1 MIKKNFLLLVGLLL
15 LVVGTTSADPFELS
29 GPGIQN
35 FEHRLEGGEIIQPG
49 GVIRVSISNNQPGYQ
64 RFFLYIAGKNAQGN
78 EVMLW
83 GTFVGGTNC
92 RPGTS
97 CVFDVPNIP
106 QLGTPATE
114 LGVTGFFGT
123 GASRAAVDH
132 VTFNP

>member
-1 MIKKNFLLLVGLLL
+1 MFRRFFVILVGLLFL
-15 LVVGTTSADPFELS
+15 LGGTTSADSFEVS
-29 GPGIQN
+29 GSGIQN
-35 FEHRLEGGEIIQPG
+35 FDHELTGGEIVQPG
-49 GVIRVSISNNQPGYQ
+49 GVIRVTISNNRPGYQ
-64 RFFLYIAGKNAQGN
+64 RFFLYIAGEDEQGN
-78 EVMLW
+78 EIMLW

-106 QLGTPATE
+106 QLGMPATE

-123 GASRAAVDH
+123 SSSRASVDH